1 MSQDDD
7 VTTDIGAMPTPSVD
21 PEPDRAPGGA
31 DAVETVEGDV
41 TVGEEGAP
49 VTPEAPL
56 SAQQDEA
63 EVPDELFEGERPEP
77 GEQET
82 DNTDTVSS

>member
-1 MSQDDD
+1 MSED
-7 VTTDIGAMPTPSVD
+7 TSGDIGAMPTPTTD

-31 DAVETVEGDV
+31 DAVQTVEGDV
-41 TVGEEGAP
+41 TLPQEGAP

-63 EVPDELFEGERPEP
+63 EVPGELLEEERPEP
-77 GEQET
+77 AEQET

>member
-1 MSQDDD
+1 MNSELGD
-7 VTTDIGAMPTPSVD
+7 TPTPSVD

-31 DAVETVEGDV
+31 DAVDTVESDV
-41 TVGEEGAP
+41 TVGEKGAP

-63 EVPDELFEGERPEP
+63 QVPDELQTGERPEP
-77 GEQET
+77 SEQET
-82 DNTDTVSS
+82 DNTDAVSS

>member
-1 MSQDDD
+1 MTSELG
-7 VTTDIGAMPTPSVD
+7 DIPTPRVD

-31 DAVETVEGDV
+31 DAVDTVESDV
-41 TVGEEGAP
+41 TVGEKGAP

-63 EVPDELFEGERPEP
+63 EVPDELQTGERPEP
-77 GEQET
+77 SEQET

>member
-1 MSQDDD
+1 MNSELGD
-7 VTTDIGAMPTPSVD
+7 APTPSVD

-31 DAVETVEGDV
+31 DAVDTVESDV
-41 TVGEEGAP
+41 TVGEKGAP

-56 SAQQDEA
+56 SAQQDEDQ
-63 EVPDELFEGERPEP
+63 VPDELQTGERPEP
-77 GEQET
+77 SEQET

>member
-1 MSQDDD
+1 MNSELGD
-7 VTTDIGAMPTPSVD
+7 MPTPSVD

-31 DAVETVEGDV
+31 DAVDTVESDV
-41 TVGEEGAP
+41 TVGEKGTP

-63 EVPDELFEGERPEP
+63 QVPDELQTGERPEP
-77 GEQET
+77 SEQET
-82 DNTDTVSS
+82 DNTDAVSS

>member
-1 MSQDDD
+1 MSNEL
-7 VTTDIGAMPTPSVD
+7 GNMPTPRVD

-31 DAVETVEGDV
+31 DAIDTVESDV
-41 TVGEEGAP
+41 TVGEGGAP

-63 EVPDELFEGERPEP
+63 QVPDELQTGVRPEP
-77 GEQET
+77 SEQST